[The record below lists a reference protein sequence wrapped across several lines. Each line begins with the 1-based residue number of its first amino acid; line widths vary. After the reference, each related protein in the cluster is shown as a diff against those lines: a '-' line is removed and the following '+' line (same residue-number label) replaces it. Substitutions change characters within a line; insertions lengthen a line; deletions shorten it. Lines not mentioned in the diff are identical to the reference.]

1 MSNGHLKWLKLLLVT
16 KPRDDLY
23 GAEGE
28 VHLMR
33 DGGYERESAQ
43 TDRVEE
49 KSDAEVAVGGRTNG
63 GGTTGC
69 LGRRDR
75 RGYGHP
81 VCR

>member
-1 MSNGHLKWLKLLLVT
+1 
-16 KPRDDLY
+16 
-23 GAEGE
+23 
-28 VHLMR
+28 MR